1 MEEKGEK
8 SYSITPLDL
17 TREILLRLP
26 AKSLVR
32 FRCVSKLWSSL
43 TTESYFIKSFTTR
56 SSSRPRLLLSFGKQE
71 INPDVDK
78 CLSHND
84 DLSGNHVDLPRTYGC
99 MSTFESVH
107 GLISFNEDCN
117 HIVVWNPSIGQHVT
131 IPEPE
136 NSRHELRYLGYD
148 PFGDTYK
155 LLFIPHIT
163 DSIHNRDSFGPRVL
177 TLGAE
182 ESWRI
187 IEGNSTTTMHGLT
200 V

>member
-1 MEEKGEK
+1 M
-8 SYSITPLDL
+8 L
-17 TREILLRLP
+17 
-26 AKSLVR
+26 
-32 FRCVSKLWSSL
+32 
-43 TTESYFIKSFTTR
+43 
-56 SSSRPRLLLSFGKQE
+56 
-71 INPDVDK
+71 
-78 CLSHND
+78 
-84 DLSGNHVDLPRTYGC
+84 
-99 MSTFESVH
+99 TFESVH
-107 GLISFNEDCN
+107 GLISFNKDCN

-136 NSRHELRYLGYD
+136 NSRHGLRYLGYD

-200 V
+200 VSWQCISGVMYYEAYINNNESWRMERTIMSFNVRFETFKPIKFPCCADSFRTGEHHLLSYNGRLALVCSLDTKLWDS